1 MFLQMFAL
9 FLCVLPPPTNGFTT
23 NGSTS
28 LLTSLS
34 TNGSTSWSTSPL
46 TTGST
51 TYLRT
56 DPDSGV
62 ILTCDRCAPGTYLH
76 APCTGTRKSA
86 CAACPPGSFTELWNY
101 IEACIPCG
109 ACSRNQ
115 EVQRQ
120 CSAALDTA
128 CRCVAGHYHA
138 PDIDMCIRHS
148 TCPTGSGVVSQGT
161 PTADTACQPCAAG
174 SFSGAVSARDPCHAH
189 TACTGGRGLQ
199 LLAGGAWYDSVC
211 TSCEELRERESVD
224 YLRDLLPGFL
234 LHQNIP
240 VSRLRLLLAAPL
252 PGGEEPGELRLLLTR
267 WALEAPPPALRKT
280 LLRLMRGR
288 HGRRLQSKLRRIEG
302 RRREQEGR
310 CGEE

>member
-1 MFLQMFAL
+1 
-9 FLCVLPPPTNGFTT
+9 
-23 NGSTS
+23 
-28 LLTSLS
+28 
-34 TNGSTSWSTSPL
+34 
-46 TTGST
+46 

-174 SFSGAVSARDPCHAH
+174 SFSGAVSARDMPRPHRAP
-189 TACTGGRGLQ
+189 GVQ
-199 LLAGGAWYDSVC
+199 LLRGGWYDSVC

-240 VSRLRLLLAAPL
+240 VSRLRLLLAPRS
-252 PGGEEPGELRLLLTR
+252 PGGRSRGAPLLLTR

-280 LLRLMRGR
+280 LGEGD
-288 HGRRLQSKLRRIEG
+288 GRRLQSKLRRIEG
-302 RRREQEGR
+302 RRREQ
-310 CGEE
+310 